1 MNATLRKINSWIRDA
16 TRADIEELLSKIILT
31 ERQNKIFEMYY
42 IAGQSVG
49 FIADTLGVCQL
60 VISKELRRIREK
72 MLKSGIVMD

>member
-31 ERQNKIFEMYY
+31 ERQHKIFEMYY

-49 FIADTLGVCQL
+49 FIADTIGVCQL

-72 MLKSGIVMD
+72 MLKSGIVKD